1 MRRGDR
7 VVGRDDQLGCLVLWD
22 DHLGDTLVLNGESIG
37 DVVVQGLQFEF
48 LRTSDSTTISL
59 SGVNPDIRNRSPH
72 IARKLDHQKIQCGD
86 GVERGGKEGRM
97 L

>member
-22 DHLGDTLVLNGESIG
+22 DHLGDTLALIGETVG

-48 LRTSDSTTISL
+48 L
-59 SGVNPDIRNRSPH
+59 PDLRQH
-72 IARKLDHQKIQCGD
+72 DDLFCQ
-86 GVERGGKEGRM
+86 E
-97 L
+97 